1 MDTLH
6 PLLQA
11 QLQSLALDSAPPRD
25 QAAWG
30 ALLERVSACYE
41 ACDATRDAI
50 AVGKQQLIES
60 EARFD
65 ALMALSTDWF
75 WEQDAQYRFVSLAS
89 GGRSAAFAQ
98 EVYLGRTRWE
108 LPGVELVSGDWD
120 AHRAVLERKERF
132 RNLVYRIVGGED
144 EERFISVSGEP
155 IVNASGAF
163 CGYRGVARDVT
174 AEKMAE
180 RQAIDLAQY
189 DPLTG
194 LSNRTLLS
202 RQLDLALSKAR
213 RHGRRLALVFIDLD
227 GFKQINDTYGHSVGD
242 RVLKETARRLREA
255 VRSEDCLARVG
266 GDEFLALIEDFDSQT
281 PQQAACRLLETLSM
295 PIVVEDREFT
305 LSASIGISTFPT
317 DSAESEMLL
326 QQADLAMYRVKAGG
340 GAGIGYFSPEL
351 HTNAY
356 ERLQTA
362 TGLRRALDSGQFRLV
377 WQPVSDASTGQ
388 VVSVEALLRWFHP
401 QRGEVTPDSFLKVA
415 EETGLIVSI
424 GRWVITQAC
433 RQARLWHDAGRR
445 VPISVNLSARQIR
458 DPGLLSDIAAALAE
472 HGIAPAYL
480 ELELNEAAV
489 MSDVARSTELL
500 GRIKEL
506 GAGVTLDDFGTGHSS
521 LAWMRR
527 LPFDTVKL
535 DRTFLLELV
544 AHPDDLE
551 LTRAVIAMAHSLRQR
566 VVAEGVENEAQ
577 AALFRELGCDALQG
591 NLTGAP
597 VPADSLDLSAWVDQP
612 LSLRKASRSGA
623 STSIGIGNTIVDD
636 LSPAI

>member
-1 MDTLH
+1 MDNLH

-11 QLQSLALDSAPPRD
+11 QLQSLALDAGLPREHV
-25 QAAWG
+25 AWST
-30 ALLERVSACYE
+30 LLARVSGCYE
-41 ACDATRDAI
+41 ACDATRDAV
-50 AVGKQQLIES
+50 AACEQQLVDS
-60 EARFD
+60 EARFGS
-65 ALMALSTDWF
+65 LMRLSTDWF
-75 WEQDAQYRFVSLAS
+75 WEQDDQYRFVARAVRGPGLVF
-89 GGRSAAFAQ
+89 AAGAY
-98 EVYLGRTRWE
+98 VGRTRWE
-108 LPGVELVSGDWD
+108 LPGVELLSGDWD
-120 AHRAVLERKERF
+120 AHRALLERRERF
-132 RNLVYRIVGGED
+132 RNLVYRIVGGTD

-155 IVNASGAF
+155 IFDAGGEF
-163 CGYRGVARDVT
+163 RGYRGVARDVT
-174 AEKMAE
+174 AEKLAE

-194 LSNRTLLS
+194 LSNRSLLS

-227 GFKQINDTYGHSVGD
+227 GFKQINDSYGHSVGD

-281 PQQAACRLLETLSM
+281 PQEAAGRLLETLSM
-295 PIVVEDREFT
+295 PIVVDDREFA

-340 GAGIGYFSPEL
+340 GGGIGYFSPEL

-362 TGLRRALDSGQFRLV
+362 TGLRRALDAGQFRLV
-377 WQPVSDASTGQ
+377 WQPVCDAASGRI
-388 VVSVEALLRWFHP
+388 VSIEALLRWFHP
-401 QRGEVTPDSFLKVA
+401 QRGEVTPDAFLKVA

-424 GRWVITQAC
+424 GRWVIAQAC
-433 RQARLWHDAGRR
+433 EQARRWHDRGFRI
-445 VPISVNLSARQIR
+445 PFSVNLSARQIR
-458 DPGLLSDIAAALAE
+458 DPGLLADIAAALTE
-472 HGIAPAYL
+472 HGIAPGYL
-480 ELELNEAAV
+480 ELELNEATV

-521 LAWMRR
+521 LAWLRR

-544 AHPDDLE
+544 AHPDDLD

-591 NLTGAP
+591 MAIG
-597 VPADSLDLSAWVDQP
+597 VPAPAESLDLGRWVDQP
-612 LSLRKASRSGA
+612 LPLRASSRTGPMM
-623 STSIGIGNTIVDD
+623 SIGTGNTIVDD